1 MQADYLDKAR
11 SGTAEYTYGGIIMM
25 RLRKICMPLLVLAV
39 LLLTVSIP
47 AAAGAKDPDFWISP
61 DGSLTADAITYTKA
75 DNGKFYLMLPDCL
88 DTSKMCF
95 GVGEGVRF
103 TFGGKSISTGDSA
116 KALKSGDFKIK
127 INKKSITLHVL
138 VGSPNLPAVYV
149 TTESGKLDR
158 IESLKVNREK
168 GYLVFVG
175 PDGEIQYD
183 GELDHFKMRGNAST
197 LFPKKGYLFKLK
209 TGTNLMGMGKA
220 KKWVLTSNY
229 RDKTHLRN
237 RIIFDLADAIGLQ
250 YTPERCAAELY
261 INHEYRGL
269 YLFSE
274 KVEIDDD
281 RVDIPNLEKATEQL
295 NDKPLS
301 SYKVVGKK
309 KTTKGY
315 FKAYDIPNNPADIT
329 GGYLMEYEA
338 FPDRY
343 RNQSTAYTTKRNK
356 VLQMKEP
363 EYASREQME
372 FITALMQAFENA
384 VYSADG
390 RDPETG
396 KHYTELA
403 DVDSLALKY
412 MIEEFSENYDGNTSS
427 QYFYKPADS
436 VSEKFFAGPAW
447 DYDSS
452 FGTHAARYNYK
463 DVLNPACLWI
473 AEKDR
478 DTAWYPAVWK
488 QADFRE
494 KVASLWNER
503 MKQCVEVLLG
513 IRSNKDVPGAENLM
527 TVDQYAET
535 IRASVVMDRIRWPRM
550 NSPSASSYSWTGASF
565 DDNLTYLK
573 DFMEKRYEFLNQTW
587 KSEE

>member
-1 MQADYLDKAR
+1 
-11 SGTAEYTYGGIIMM
+11 M
-25 RLRKICMPLLVLAV
+25 RLRKMFIPLLALAV
-39 LLLTVSIP
+39 MLLAAAIP

-88 DTSKMCF
+88 DTSKLCF
-95 GVGEGVRF
+95 GVGEGVKF
-103 TFGGKSISTGDSA
+103 SFGDKAVSTGDSA
-116 KALKSGDFKIK
+116 KALKRGDFQIR
-127 INKKSITLHVL
+127 INKKSITLHVM
-138 VGSPNLPAVYV
+138 VGSPGLPAIYV
-149 TTESGKLDR
+149 TTESGKLNK
-158 IESLKVNREK
+158 IEALKANREK
-168 GYLVFVG
+168 GYLVFAG
-175 PDGEIQYD
+175 PDGKIQYD
-183 GELDHFKMRGNAST
+183 GELDHFKVRGNASMT
-197 LFPKKGYLFKLK
+197 FPKKNYVFKLK

-220 KKWVLTSNY
+220 KKWVLTNNY
-229 RDKTHLRN
+229 RDKSHLRN
-237 RIIFDLADAIGLQ
+237 RIIYDMADAVGLQ

-274 KVEIDDD
+274 KIEIDDD
-281 RVDIPNLEKATEQL
+281 RVDIPDLQKATERL
-295 NDKPLS
+295 NDELLS
-301 SYKVVGKK
+301 SYKTVGKK

-338 FPDRY
+338 YPARY
-343 RNQSTAYTTKRNK
+343 KYQKTSYTTKRNL

-372 FITALMQAFENA
+372 FITGLMQAFENA
-384 VYSADG
+384 IYRADG
-390 RDPETG
+390 RDPGTG

-403 DVDSLALKY
+403 DADSLALKY
-412 MIEEFSENYDGNTSS
+412 MIEEFSENYDGNSSS

-452 FGTHAARYNYK
+452 FGTHAARFNYK

-478 DTAWYPAVWK
+478 DTGWYPALWK
-488 QADFRE
+488 QQDFRE
-494 KVASLWNER
+494 KVASLWNGR

-513 IRSNKDVPGAENLM
+513 IRKGKDVPGAEKLM
-527 TVDQYAET
+527 SIDEYAET
-535 IRASVVMDRIRWPRM
+535 IRASVTMDRIRWPRL
-550 NSPSASSYSWTGASF
+550 NSPSASSFSWTGASF

-573 DFMEKRYEFLNQTW
+573 DFMQKRTEFLNKAW
-587 KSEE
+587 GGAAD